1 MTRGTLYGIISVMNL
16 SEGPTTTFYAP
27 AGRSTEPEVHR
38 QQQSIIDVPLLQQTI
53 DAMSDVVLILNGQ
66 RQVVS
71 ANRRLLELLQCGI
84 GDVLGRRPGELVRCR
99 NVAGGPDGCG
109 TAHECLTCGAID
121 AVLESQRQ
129 NDRVVRECRISLD
142 QPVGGALDLL
152 VSATAVEVDGQRYS
166 ICVLKDVSDE
176 KRLGVLARMFFHDVM
191 NTAGGIQGF
200 AHLIRESIPEDS
212 PESQELAEL
221 AELADQLIEEI
232 RAQRD
237 LTYAES
243 GDLEPEFEAI
253 EVAPFLERQRDLL
266 AKHPVARGRRI
277 DLNCSD
283 CGTLVTDA
291 RLLGRVLG
299 NMIKN
304 ALEAAA
310 AGETVSVRCEP
321 RDSQLDFHVH
331 NPQTMPREVQMQ
343 IFQRSFSTK
352 ARSGRGIGTHS
363 IKLLG
368 ERYLGGKVGFVSD
381 EGQGTTFTISLPR
394 QPRTESAGSE
404 VEA

>member
-1 MTRGTLYGIISVMNL
+1 MNL
-16 SEGPTTTFYAP
+16 YEGPTNTFYAP
-27 AGRSTEPEVHR
+27 AGRSSEPEVHR
-38 QQQSIIDVPLLQQTI
+38 QQRSIVGVPLLQQTI
-53 DAMSDVVLILNGQ
+53 DAMSDVVLILNGH
-66 RQVVS
+66 RQVIN
-71 ANRRLLELLQCGI
+71 ANRRLLELLHCEV
-84 GDVLGRRPGELVRCR
+84 GDVLGRRPGELIRCR

-109 TAHECLTCGAID
+109 TAHECVTCGAIE
-121 AVLESQRQ
+121 AVLESQRA
-129 NDRVVRECRISLD
+129 DYRVIRECRISLD
-142 QPVGGALDLL
+142 EPVGGALDLQ
-152 VSATAVEVDGQRYS
+152 VSATAVDVDGERYS

-212 PESQELAEL
+212 AESQELAEL

-253 EVAPFLERQRDLL
+253 EVAPFLERQRALL

-277 DLNCSD
+277 ELSCTDG
-283 CGTLVTDA
+283 GTLVTDPC
-291 RLLGRVLG
+291 LLGRVLG

-304 ALEAAA
+304 ALEATA
-310 AGETVSVRCEP
+310 AGETVSIRCEAIL
-321 RDSQLDFHVH
+321 SQFEFHVH

-352 ARSGRGIGTHS
+352 ASKGRGIGTHS

-368 ERYLGGKVGFVSD
+368 ERYLGGRVRFVSC
-381 EGQGTTFTISLPR
+381 EGHGTTFTISLPR
-394 QPRTESAGSE
+394 RPRTDPLRGAKEI
-404 VEA
+404 